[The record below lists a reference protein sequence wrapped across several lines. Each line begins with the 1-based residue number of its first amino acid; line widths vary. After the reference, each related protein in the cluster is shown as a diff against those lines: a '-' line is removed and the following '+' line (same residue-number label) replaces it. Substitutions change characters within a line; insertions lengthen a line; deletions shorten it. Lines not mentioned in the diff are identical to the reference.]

1 MRRRATALE
10 RHVGLPL
17 KRRRLLDLAMTHRSF
32 AYEKGGLPNNERLE
46 FLGDAV
52 LGIVVTRALY
62 DMYPDEDEGDLAK
75 RRAALVNAT
84 VLAEIAREIGLG
96 EHIRLGKGEEMT
108 GGADKGSIL
117 ADTFEALLGAVYLD
131 RGMKRAEK
139 LILKLMLPRIRG
151 DVEVA
156 RDYKTSLQELASA
169 RFGALPEYRVSESG
183 PDHAKRFRAA
193 VFLEGSEYGEGDGR
207 SKKEAEQAA
216 ARLAVR
222 RLRTEADAGTS

>member
-1 MRRRATALE
+1 MRRRVTALE
-10 RHVGLPL
+10 RRLGMSM

-32 AYEKGGLPNNERLE
+32 AYERGGLPNNERLE

-52 LGIVVTRALY
+52 LGIVVTRSLY

-84 VLAEIAREIGLG
+84 VLAELAREIGLG

-131 RGMKRAEK
+131 RGMRKAEK

-169 RFGALPEYRVSESG
+169 RFGVLPEYRVSESG
-183 PDHAKRFRAA
+183 PDHAKRFRAN
-193 VFLEGSEYGEGDGR
+193 VYLEGSEYGEGDGR